1 MKPKHALILAIV
13 GAVALVGGLYVNR
26 TSVPEQTEMTAG
38 TLMFPNLAPSLQ
50 GIARVEITSKG
61 KTLAIVRKG
70 DGWRLDDQVGYLVQQ
85 SKLRE
90 LLTGLTEL
98 RVIEPRTS
106 DPEQFG
112 RLGLADPDKAEGGGT
127 LLRVLDEAS
136 KPVVELLTGIR
147 RTRTQGGLPE
157 AIYVRRPGENRTWL
171 AEGRLAPDT
180 DGSTWL
186 DRDIMNIPDKRIASV
201 TVTRGEGVLEFARVG
216 DKFLLRKPAE
226 AGTLDG
232 FKVDEVA
239 RALQD
244 LTFQEVKPA
253 REIPGQ
259 KIGTGR
265 LVTDNGVTVTATV
278 FRDGEDI
285 WAMFDVTGAGAA
297 QAEADKLASRMKGW
311 VYQLSS
317 WKEKML
323 VPSLEDLRPPKPP
336 GSNAPPPAV
345 TPTPSESPAKQ

>member
-13 GAVALVGGLYVNR
+13 GALALAGGWYVNR
-26 TSVPEQTEMTAG
+26 TSSPGQAEMTAG

-50 GIARVEITSKG
+50 GVARVEITSKG
-61 KTLAIVRKG
+61 KTLAIARNGEVWG
-70 DGWRLDDQVGYLVQQ
+70 LENQAGYPVQQ
-85 SKLRE
+85 GKLRE

-112 RLGLADPDKAEGGGT
+112 RLGLADPDKAEGGAT
-127 LLRVLDEAS
+127 LLRALDGAG

-147 RTRTQGGLPE
+147 RARTQGGLPE

-171 AEGRLAPDT
+171 AEGRLAPET
-180 DGSTWL
+180 DSSTWL
-186 DRDIMNIPDKRIASV
+186 DRDIMNIPDKRISSV
-201 TVTRGEGVLEFARVG
+201 TVTRGAEVLEFGRAE
-216 DKFLLRKPAE
+216 DKFLLRKPTA
-226 AGTLDG
+226 AGTVDG
-232 FKVDEVA
+232 FKLDEVA

-253 REIPGQ
+253 KDIPGT
-259 KIGTGR
+259 KIGTGQF
-265 LVTDNGVTVTATV
+265 VTDDGLTVIATV
-278 FRDGEDI
+278 FRDDENI
-285 WAMFDVTGAGAA
+285 WATLDASAGETA
-297 QAEADKLASRMKGW
+297 QAEADRLAGRVKGW
-311 VYQLSS
+311 AYQLSA

-336 GSNAPPPAV
+336 SENAPTPAE
-345 TPTPSESPAKQ
+345 TSPKQ